1 MRQRGS
7 ASSMPMTS
15 AGWQRGH
22 LRRASVFT
30 GILRYMSL
38 GRLQFTM
45 DALTLAAKDKYIQS
59 LGSKVCAVQSQEARN
74 RKFVPKRDG
83 FVNAAQPKKKK
94 RKKQQNKEK
103 KVFQSVNAEQPK
115 TAQTETKQ
123 NKTPQR
129 PRVVTNMDMTSF
141 STVNILR
148 QRLHEKI
155 QESQGQGNQKG
166 LSSEEVEKK
175 RLRRKQERERKKRK
189 RKELQ
194 MKKEENIVQES
205 NVVTTQNGEKKDKTE
220 KVETEI
226 IFNKVE
232 VTSEAIK
239 DKKEKKKEKKR
250 SIKGG
255 ITPLTGRNYKQLLSR
270 LEAHKNKIEEL
281 KSKDENKAKQV
292 ETKMKW
298 TNILYKAEGLKIKDN
313 EEMLKASL
321 KRKEKLKSQ
330 RQKRWEKRTEHVVEK
345 MQQRQ
350 DRRKTNL
357 KRKKEAAI
365 ERRKNKARKKGR
377 ILPEDLKKVNL

>member
-1 MRQRGS
+1 
-7 ASSMPMTS
+7 
-15 AGWQRGH
+15 
-22 LRRASVFT
+22 
-30 GILRYMSL
+30 
-38 GRLQFTM
+38 M

-74 RKFVPKRDG
+74 RKFASKRERLA
-83 FVNAAQPKKKK
+83 NAALPKKKR

-103 KVFQSVNAEQPK
+103 RVLPSLNREQPK
-115 TAQTETKQ
+115 TSQTETKQ
-123 NKTPQR
+123 NKTHQR
-129 PRVVTNMDMTSF
+129 PRVNDMDVGSF

-166 LSSEEVEKK
+166 LSSEELEKK

-194 MKKEENIVQES
+194 MKKQENTVQAS
-205 NVVTTQNGEKKDKTE
+205 NAVTTQNGEKKDKVE
-220 KVETEI
+220 KVETDI

-239 DKKEKKKEKKR
+239 DKKQKKKEKKR

-281 KSKDENKAKQV
+281 KSKDENKAKKV

-357 KRKKEAAI
+357 KRKKEAVI